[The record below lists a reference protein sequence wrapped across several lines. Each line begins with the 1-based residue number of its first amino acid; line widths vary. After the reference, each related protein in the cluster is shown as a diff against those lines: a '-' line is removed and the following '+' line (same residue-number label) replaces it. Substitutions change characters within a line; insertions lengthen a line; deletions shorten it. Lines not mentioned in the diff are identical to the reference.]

1 MELYQL
7 DYVLHEPCEDQGRL
21 YRAEIPVLPGCRA
34 WAETANE
41 TITEL
46 STVAE
51 QFILSYQDRGKPLPA
66 GIARS
71 RGGEGRI
78 SIAV

>member
-7 DYVLHEPCEDQGRL
+7 DYVLHEPCEDQGWL
-21 YRAEIPVLPGCRA
+21 YMAETPELPGCRA
-34 WAETANE
+34 WGETGSEALA
-41 TITEL
+41 EL
-46 STVAE
+46 SAVAE
-51 QFILSYQDRGKPLPA
+51 QFILSYQERGKPLPT

-71 RGGEGRI
+71 RSGEGRI